1 MLYLSQDDIEVIG
14 ESLLRDYTKR
24 SANGDRMPFDI
35 DVFARDYLKLDIRH
49 KKLSDYGKILG
60 LTTYKDVELEL
71 EFKAGNEII
80 TVPEDTILL
89 EERLQSFDN
98 RRRERFTVAH
108 ECAHQVIARM
118 DEKRTGTSYRKELI
132 SRGKYSCRQLK
143 TAEDWSEWQ
152 ANSLGAVLLMPRK
165 RILADMDVGFKPFR
179 PTLYGR
185 QFNHLDYQRIKSM
198 SDRYGVSGSA
208 MILRIKEL
216 GLVISKPETDYYDP
230 LFIGYG

>member
-1 MLYLSQDDIEVIG
+1 MLILSQNDIEVIG
-14 ESLLRDYTKR
+14 ESLLSDYKKR
-24 SANGDRMPFDI
+24 SANGDKLPFDI
-35 DVFARDYLKLDIRH
+35 DAFARNYLKLDIRH

-71 EFKAGNEII
+71 EFKSGNEFI

-89 EERLQSFDN
+89 EERLQSFDS

-118 DEKRTGTSYRKELI
+118 DEKQTGSSYRKELI
-132 SRGKYSCRQLK
+132 SCGKYSCRQLK

-165 RILADMDVGFKPFR
+165 WIFADMNVGFKPFR

-185 QFNHLDYQRIKSM
+185 QFNSLDYQRIKSM
-198 SDRYGVSGSA
+198 SDRFSVSITA
-208 MILRIKEL
+208 MIVRITEL
-216 GLVISKPETDYYDP
+216 GLIVKKPENDYYDP
-230 LFIGYG
+230 LYIGYG